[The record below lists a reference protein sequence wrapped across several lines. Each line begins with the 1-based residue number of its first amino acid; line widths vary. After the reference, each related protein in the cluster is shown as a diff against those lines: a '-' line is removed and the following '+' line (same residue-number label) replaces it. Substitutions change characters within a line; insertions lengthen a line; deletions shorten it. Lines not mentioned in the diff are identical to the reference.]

1 MDSEEDQMLYINFN
15 QDATCFAV
23 GSEKG
28 FRIYN
33 TFPLKDSFE
42 RCKKLN

>member
-1 MDSEEDQMLYINFN
+1 MDDEDQMLYINFN

-33 TFPLKDSFE
+33 THPLKDSYE
-42 RCKKLN
+42 RCK

>member
-1 MDSEEDQMLYINFN
+1 MDNDEDQMLYINFN
-15 QDATCFAV
+15 QDGTCFAV

-33 TFPLKDSFE
+33 THPLKDSYE
-42 RCKKLN
+42 RCNY